1 VTLVMTDPTHINT
14 SWTRIPLRAPGE
26 EIDAFLAAPSSPAR
40 GSLVMLQEIFGVN
53 EAMRA
58 KACDFASAGF
68 AVIVPD
74 LFWRLKRRV
83 DLGYGEDERKEGFAL
98 MQKFD
103 QAAGAADIRD
113 VIAWLRRRNGDK
125 VALVGFCL
133 GGRMAVL
140 AAAGN
145 ADVSAVASFY
155 GVRLD
160 LCLDQIRAL
169 KAPFQFHVG
178 DRDAHVPAEHVNA
191 VAAIA
196 SGLPS
201 ADVFIYPNAQHGFY
215 NRQRTEVY
223 NAEAAA
229 LSRSRALALLTRAA
243 A

>member
-1 VTLVMTDPTHINT
+1 MTLIIADPTHINT
-14 SWTRIPLRAPGE
+14 SWIRIPLRAPGE
-26 EIDAFLAAPSSPAR
+26 EIDAFVAAPSGPAR

-53 EAMRA
+53 EAMRD
-58 KACDFASAGF
+58 KARDFASAGF

-74 LFWRLKRRV
+74 LFWRQKRRV

-103 QAAGAADIRD
+103 QASGATDIRD
-113 VIAWLRRRNGDK
+113 VIAWLRRRDGRK
-125 VALVGFCL
+125 VGLVGFCL

-145 ADVSAVASFY
+145 PDVSAVASFY

-160 LCLDQIRAL
+160 LCPAQLRAL
-169 KAPFQFHVG
+169 TAPFQFHVG

-191 VAAIA
+191 VAAITA
-196 SGLPS
+196 GMPS
-201 ADVFIYPNAQHGFY
+201 ADVFIYPDAQHGFY
-215 NRQRTEVY
+215 NRQRAEVY

-229 LSRSRALALLTRAA
+229 LARSRALALLTQTGA
-243 A
+243 

>member
-1 VTLVMTDPTHINT
+1 MTVAIVNSININM
-14 SWTRIPLRAPGE
+14 SWTRIPLRSPGE
-26 EIDAFLAAPSSPAR
+26 EIDAFVAEPSRPAR
-40 GSLVMLQEIFGVN
+40 GSVVMLQEIFGVN
-53 EAMRA
+53 EAMRD
-58 KACDFASAGF
+58 KARDFASEGF

-113 VIAWLRRRNGDK
+113 VISWLRRRDDRK
-125 VALVGFCL
+125 VGLVGFCL

-145 ADVSAVASFY
+145 PDVSAVASFY

-160 LCLDQIRAL
+160 LCPDQIKAL
-169 KAPFQFHVG
+169 TVPFQFHVG
-178 DRDAHVPAEHVNA
+178 ESDAHVPAEHVRA
-191 VAAIA
+191 VSTIAADLA
-196 SGLPS
+196 S
-201 ADVFIYPNAQHGFY
+201 AEIFVYPDAQHGFY
-215 NRQRTEVY
+215 NRQRTDVY

-229 LSRSRALALLTRAA
+229 LARSRAMALLTRAA

>member
-1 VTLVMTDPTHINT
+1 MTLVTTDPTHVNT

-26 EIDAFLAAPSSPAR
+26 KIDAFVAAPSGPAR

-53 EAMRA
+53 EAMRG
-58 KACDFASAGF
+58 KARDFASAGF

-83 DLGYGEDERKEGFAL
+83 DLGYGEDERKQGFGL

-103 QAAGAADIRD
+103 QATGADDIRD
-113 VIAWLRRRNGDK
+113 VIAWLRRRDGHK
-125 VALVGFCL
+125 VGLVGFCL

-145 ADVSAVASFY
+145 PDVSAVASFY

-160 LCLDQIRAL
+160 LCSDELRTL
-169 KAPFQFHVG
+169 NAPFQFHVG
-178 DRDAHVPAEHVNA
+178 DRDAHVPAEHVSA
-191 VAAIA
+191 VAATVA
-196 SGLPS
+196 GMSS
-201 ADVFIYPNAQHGFY
+201 ADVFVYPEAQHGFY
-215 NRQRTEVY
+215 NRERSDVY

-229 LSRSRALALLTRAA
+229 LARSRALALLTPAA
-243 A
+243 T

>member
-1 VTLVMTDPTHINT
+1 MNVVTTDHALINT
-14 SWTRIPLRAPGE
+14 SWTRIPLRASGE
-26 EIDAFLAAPSSPAR
+26 EIDAFVANPAGSRR

-53 EAMRA
+53 EAMRG

-68 AVIVPD
+68 SVIVPD
-74 LFWRLKRRV
+74 LFWRLKRRI

-103 QAAGAADIRD
+103 QATGADDIRD
-113 VIAWLRRRNGDK
+113 VIAWLRRRDGHK
-125 VALVGFCL
+125 VGLVGFCL

-145 ADVSAVASFY
+145 TGVSAVASFY

-160 LCLDQIRAL
+160 LCADKLSTL
-169 KAPFQFHVG
+169 NTPFQFHVG
-178 DRDAHVPAEHVNA
+178 DRDAHVPAEHVSV

-196 SGLPS
+196 TGMSS
-201 ADVFIYPNAQHGFY
+201 AEVFVYPEAQHGFY
-215 NRQRTEVY
+215 NRERTDVY

-229 LSRSRALALLTRAA
+229 LARSRALALLTQTAA
-243 A
+243 